1 VGGHLLHTNDDMQF
15 VEANFTSYES
25 AFVEDWREG
34 GYYCDIRDGDD
45 QRAVFWTALLRR
57 FPRVVDVVL
66 TQSNSSRLGTPALD
80 KATRLATGSPD
91 GITIGITELRWYSR
105 TDWCPSSRYIWRRD
119 RSKHKSPI
127 WEVTETSRSPRRM
140 TPPIRIY
147 SGVVGAYQR

>member
-1 VGGHLLHTNDDMQF
+1 VGGHLLHTNDDLETLTHMQF

-66 TQSNSSRLGTPALD
+66 TQSNSSRLGTPAPE
-80 KATRLATGSPD
+80 KATRLVTGSPD
-91 GITIGITELRWYSR
+91 GISIGITHRLVPFI
-105 TDWCPSSRYIWRRD
+105 T
-119 RSKHKSPI
+119 
-127 WEVTETSRSPRRM
+127 
-140 TPPIRIY
+140 IY
-147 SGVVGAYQR
+147 TAAGS